1 MSVAQLKRA
10 APGAA
15 VALAGGYRLGKVADE
30 LAGAPSA
37 DRGRSFTSLTAKHPM
52 ATADRNAERRRT
64 TATAR
69 IREVWDCRLRQSERE
84 LVLEFVRVPADQA
97 GELAVRAWSALD
109 EPLRARIFIGLRDL
123 AQLGN
128 EASYALGYSRRT

>member
-1 MSVAQLKRA
+1 MKRA
-10 APGAA
+10 APGADD
-15 VALAGGYRLGKVADE
+15 R
-30 LAGAPSA
+30 AGATGLGQWPTISPGRSA
-37 DRGRSFTSLTAKHPM
+37 ARGRSFTSLTANHPM

-69 IREVWDCRLRQSERE
+69 IREVWDVRLRQSERE
-84 LVLEFVRVPADQA
+84 LVLEFIRVSPADA
-97 GELAVRAWSALD
+97 GELAVRAWSQIE

-128 EASYALGYSRRT
+128 EASYALGYSRRNG